1 MSMASARSKW
11 MALAGAGV
19 LAAIVVATLIP
30 ADMQIRTGLH
40 WRTEHFLVYFLV
52 TAIFCLAW
60 PRPLVVGVVLVPV
73 ALLLETLQGLTPDR
87 TPDLPT
93 AFAAAAGVLAA
104 AALAYLLTAA
114 FRALK
119 RRKAAQAASKSAPRP
134 LARDGQI

>member
-11 MALAGAGV
+11 IAAAGAGLFV
-19 LAAIVVATLIP
+19 AIVVATLIP

-60 PRPLVVGVVLVPV
+60 PRPLVVGAVLVPV

-93 AFAAAAGVLAA
+93 AFAAAAGVLTA
-104 AALAYLLTAA
+104 AALAYLLTAL

-119 RRKAAQAASKSAPRP
+119 RRKTAQTDAKPAPPP

>member
-1 MSMASARSKW
+1 M
-11 MALAGAGV
+11 
-19 LAAIVVATLIP
+19 
-30 ADMQIRTGLH
+30 
-40 WRTEHFLVYFLV
+40 
-52 TAIFCLAW
+52 
-60 PRPLVVGVVLVPV
+60 LVPV

-119 RRKAAQAASKSAPRP
+119 RRKNGPGGRQAGAGAAGA
-134 LARDGQI
+134 